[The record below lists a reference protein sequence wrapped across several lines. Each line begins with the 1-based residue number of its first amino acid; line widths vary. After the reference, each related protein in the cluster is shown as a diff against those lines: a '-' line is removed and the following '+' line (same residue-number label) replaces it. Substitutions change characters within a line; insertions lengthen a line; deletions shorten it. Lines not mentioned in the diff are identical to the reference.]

1 MPKCKAG
8 YRPAG
13 SLCVHDCSAYG
24 GKWTNC
30 GMGCAPSKEEC
41 AKNVYSQARCAP
53 SKEKLIAHVETH
65 PSVPSISICTHPLPF
80 IPIRTHLCPYP
91 YSPLPPHLSS
101 SRSFPPSPL
110 VPRVVAQQL
119 TTTAVWVANVVIP
132 GSAIFASRM
141 SAIGAPVA
149 MSYGGVKGV
158 ARMTRGPDAMIARK
172 TMEKRALVAMLTAAH
187 ARRLDKNGGAV
198 GIFSPRTQNK
208 PARYQQFRQRNQV
221 STQMATRVA
230 DVMVRAVRKDKAAVN
245 IEDLAKY
252 DPSGTLPML
261 VAYSHPLCSK
271 NECAKC
277 GVTSNPC
284 IAGYTCNSGKCGNPI
299 VEPDGTSCVD
309 SDYQGNTFPGFCQSG
324 SCQISA
330 VQSYYGSAQKTSMW
344 LPEGVSLPT
353 LPELKISVSPG
364 LTGTNGSAGGFVGRS
379 LGFWHRLSRQS
390 RSCTFNNGGCG
401 VFACRVDYKRKKTAC
416 VNPK

>member
-80 IPIRTHLCPYP
+80 IPIRTHLYPYP

-198 GIFSPRTQNK
+198 GIFSPRTQARQERWDGQNLLPWDSEQARPPTQQVGAYPYPLFILSSPSPSYPPSSQPSSPPSSSLPQNKPARYQQCRQCNQNKPARHQQFRQRNQNK

-271 NECAKC
+271 SECFEC
-277 GVTSNPC
+277 RTFLHLLYLPLLYLPLSS
-284 IAGYTCNSGKCGNPI
+284 ISG
-299 VEPDGTSCVD
+299 
-309 SDYQGNTFPGFCQSG
+309 
-324 SCQISA
+324 A
-330 VQSYYGSAQKTSMW
+330 
-344 LPEGVSLPT
+344 LPSTT
-353 LPELKISVSPG
+353 LP
-364 LTGTNGSAGGFVGRS
+364 GRFPCS
-379 LGFWHRLSRQS
+379 WP
-390 RSCTFNNGGCG
+390 
-401 VFACRVDYKRKKTAC
+401 TATPC
-416 VNPK
+416 AAE